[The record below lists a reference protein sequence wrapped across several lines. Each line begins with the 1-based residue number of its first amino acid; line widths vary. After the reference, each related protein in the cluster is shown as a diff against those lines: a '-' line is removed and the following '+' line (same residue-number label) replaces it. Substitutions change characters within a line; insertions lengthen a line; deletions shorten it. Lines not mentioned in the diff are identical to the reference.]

1 MIFGSSSRPWE
12 ILASRIEGM
21 AEPGSTY
28 VTEETFKLTE
38 GLFRFEALGEK
49 EVKGKEEPVKVYR
62 VIAPSTMKTRFDVSA
77 ERGLTPFVG
86 RERELELLLD
96 GFERCKSG
104 RGQAFS
110 IMAEAGVGKSR
121 LLYEFRK
128 AVTNEDVTFLE
139 GKCLSYSRGVAYH
152 PMIDI
157 LKSNF
162 NILDSDRDDDIRGKV
177 REGLEILEADDDTTR
192 PYIAELLSAK
202 NGGIDKAALGP
213 EMMKIR
219 IREALKLI
227 VLKGAQFRPLIMAV
241 EDLHWIDKS
250 SEEHLKELL
259 DHISGA
265 RVFLIFTYR
274 PEFVHTWGGKSYH
287 SQVNLNRLSNRESLT
302 MLAHHLGT
310 DYIDGDL
317 EELVL
322 NKTEG
327 IPFFIEEFV
336 KSLKDLRVID
346 RENNTYCL
354 VKDIQTVSIP
364 AKIQDVIMARVDAL
378 PEGAKGLLQTGSVV
392 GRELSH
398 ELIKQVAEL
407 TQEELMSYLS
417 VLKDSEL
424 LYERGIYPRSTY
436 IFKHALTQEVTYN
449 SLLQKQRKKVHGKIG
464 KVMEDLYSERIE
476 ENYEM
481 LAYHYERSDNND
493 KALEYLDLT
502 NQKAIQV
509 CSMVEAKAYF
519 EKIMDLLDG
528 LSESVKYK
536 ERRISLLVRQGLVFE
551 LLLKYTEYYTL
562 LMRYE
567 PTAVELGNQGLLG
580 RLYASLGNCEYW
592 FGKLGKSIQTF
603 SKAIELCETQGNAK
617 YALDAY
623 RNVLW
628 SYWFLGDFNLNLSFG
643 GKALRILD
651 SAFDPLKYVH
661 MVSVTSLAYAF
672 LGRWDRAVEEGQKA
686 RSIAEKYSNNS
697 LISLT
702 SFSIAVAY
710 IQKGDLA
717 LAVEYGELSVE
728 KASTP
733 ADRVY
738 SQTFL
743 AWALCRAG
751 ELNKGIDL
759 LIHVVSVFQAVRF
772 LPAEIMVR
780 IFLGEAYWLAGEFEK
795 SKQTLK
801 RVLDLAERLNM
812 KPWTGFAHR
821 ILGEIAIETTPDKA
835 FDHFDKSLSIYT
847 MIGAENDLALTYAGY
862 GRFHRHKDNIA
873 EAREYF
879 EKALGIFERLG
890 TLIEPD
896 KVRKD
901 LAELPEA

>member
-1 MIFGSSSRPWE
+1 
-12 ILASRIEGM
+12 M

-162 NILDSDRDDDIRGKV
+162 NILDSDRDDTIRGKV
-177 REGLEILEADDDTTR
+177 RAGLKILEADDDTTR
-192 PYIAELLSAK
+192 PYLSELLSAK

-219 IREALKLI
+219 ITEALKLF
-227 VLKGAQFRPLIMAV
+227 VLKGSQIRPLIMAV

-250 SEEHLKELL
+250 SEEHLKGLL

-302 MLAHHLGT
+302 MLAHQLGT
-310 DYIDGDL
+310 DDIDGNL

-336 KSLKDLRVID
+336 KSLRDLRVID

-354 VKDIQTVSIP
+354 IKDIQTVSIP

-436 IFKHALTQEVTYN
+436 IFKHALTQEVTYD
-449 SLLQKQRKKVHGKIG
+449 SMLQKQRKKVHGKIG
-464 KVMEDLYSERIE
+464 KAIEDLYSERIE

-481 LAYHYERSDNND
+481 LAYHYERSDNNN
-493 KALEYLDLT
+493 KALEYLNLT

-509 CSMVEAKAYF
+509 CAMVEAKAYF

-528 LSESVKYK
+528 LSESAEHK
-536 ERRISLLVRQGLVFE
+536 ERRISLLVRQGPVFE
-551 LLLKYTEYYTL
+551 LLLKYPEYFAL
-562 LMRYE
+562 LIRYE

-603 SKAIELCETQGNAK
+603 TKAIELCETPGNAE

-623 RNVLW
+623 RNLLW
-628 SYWFLGDFNLNLSFG
+628 SCWFLGDFNLNLTFG
-643 GKALRILD
+643 EKALKILD
-651 SAFDPLKYVH
+651 SNFDPLKYVH
-661 MVSVTSLAYAF
+661 MVSVTSFAYSF
-672 LGRWDRAVEEGQKA
+672 LGRWDRAVEESQKA
-686 RSIAEKYSNNS
+686 RSIAEEYSNNS
-697 LISLT
+697 LISFTL
-702 SFSIAVAY
+702 FSIAVAY

-717 LAVEYGELSVE
+717 QAVKYGKLSVE

-733 ADRVY
+733 ADCVY
-738 SQTFL
+738 SQSFL

-751 ELNKGIDL
+751 ELKKGIDL
-759 LIHVVSVFQAVRF
+759 LIQVVSVFQAARL

-780 IFLGEAYWLAGEFEK
+780 IFLGEAYWLAREFEK

-801 RVLDLAERLNM
+801 GILDLAERLNM

-821 ILGEIAIETTPDKA
+821 ILGEIAIKTTPDKA
-835 FDHFDKSLSIYT
+835 VAHFDKSLSIYT
-847 MIGAENDLALTYAGY
+847 MIGAENDLALTYVGY
-862 GRFHRHKDNIA
+862 GRLHRHKGNIA
-873 EAREYF
+873 EARKYF
-879 EKALGIFERLG
+879 EKALGIFEHLG
-890 TLIEPD
+890 TLTEPE

-901 LAELPEA
+901 LADLPGD